1 MLRRTRSIALALIAT
16 AAAATAVIAPAA
28 SSAAS
33 GRVTHGRAALGR
45 ALVYRF
51 LNDVKNKNV
60 ADLRRF
66 LAPAFQIQRADG
78 SRATKPQYLRDLPD
92 VKSFKVRQMIVTSVG
107 RQLVATY
114 ELASDQIINGKQ
126 FNAGYAPRL
135 SVFVKDARGWQ
146 LLGHANFNT
155 PKS

>member
-1 MLRRTRSIALALIAT
+1 MIRPIRAIVVALVASAALIP
-16 AAAATAVIAPAA
+16 AV

-66 LAPAFQIQRADG
+66 LSPAFQIQRADG
-78 SRATKPQYLRDLPD
+78 SRSTKRQYVRDLPD
-92 VKSFKVRQMIVTSVG
+92 VKSFKVRKMIVTSTSDEI
-107 RQLVATY
+107 VATY
-114 ELASDQIINGKQ
+114 EVASDQIINGKQ
-126 FNAGYAPRL
+126 FNAGYAPRI
-135 SVFVKDARGWQ
+135 SAFAKERRGWQ
-146 LLGHANFNT
+146 LVSHGNFNT
-155 PKS
+155 PAS